1 MMLKAVHKKDSD
13 VVINVQSTQMHGT
26 AISENID
33 QMRIEANSKATSTQE
48 RQETVDDGLT
58 KDEQSKIKSCS
69 RVPNIPNAPCER
81 QTGTGNG
88 RLQSSS
94 NPKACEE
101 VYDAQG

>member
-58 KDEQSKIKSCS
+58 KDEQSKIKSGS
-69 RVPNIPNAPCER
+69 RVPNIPDAPCER
-81 QTGTGNG
+81 QTGTGNK